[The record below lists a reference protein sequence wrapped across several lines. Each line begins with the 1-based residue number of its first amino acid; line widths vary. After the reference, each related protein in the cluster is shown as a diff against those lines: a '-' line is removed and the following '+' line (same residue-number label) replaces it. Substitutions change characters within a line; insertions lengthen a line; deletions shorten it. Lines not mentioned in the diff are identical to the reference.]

1 MSKQRTEK
9 LKLVIAPV
17 LLLLMSHLHLKR
29 ASVATGTP
37 KNLPPGISDE
47 QYADLVSRFKTIFN
61 EKLAHCNN
69 KALHKNIG
77 NKNDMGEHQ
86 KQNIKPEEIIS
97 VNETLLRM
105 ASTYR
110 NGKIELCGFS
120 RIGGEAET
128 VGYGLNDGYIKI
140 LNRRYFYPEE
150 VDQLPLDAK
159 KAEQEIAAYGME
171 RLIGREKMEKLY
183 FNADL
188 TGLVQALT
196 EYMSEQTA
204 RDLIYKI
211 DGLSTADGLERDTI
225 IMELRTKM
233 ANLNVLVAR
242 RRLASGDISQ
252 SDYEFE
258 HLRSA
263 MSLRGHIIEKTDVGY
278 KTRDMYSSGETPLSV
293 DGYRLLQNYFK
304 SQEEYNRDFYKYDCI
319 PTDYDVI
326 GQVSAIKHQEEKGE
340 TSLAEIEMIK
350 IVDPANDIYSI
361 VKKSDS
367 YSTRR
372 DIREQL
378 REIFGAKSIH
388 SSHDNSTHKL

>member
-1 MSKQRTEK
+1 MSKQQSTA
-9 LKLVIAPV
+9 LKLVIGPV
-17 LLLLMSHLHLKR
+17 LLLLTSHLCLRR
-29 ASVATGTP
+29 ASVTGTP

-61 EKLAHCNN
+61 EKLAHCNST
-69 KALHKNIG
+69 ALHKNFG
-77 NKNDMGEHQ
+77 NKTDTGEHQ
-86 KQNIKPEEIIS
+86 EQNIKPEEIIS

-110 NGKIELCGFS
+110 NGKVELCGFS

-150 VDQLPLDAK
+150 VSTLPLDAE
-159 KAEQEIAAYGME
+159 KAEQEIAAYGIE
-171 RLIGREKMEKLY
+171 RLIGREKMERLY

-188 TGLVQALT
+188 TGLVQSLT

-211 DGLSTADGLERDTI
+211 DSLSTTNGVERNTI
-225 IMELRTKM
+225 AMELRTKV
-233 ANLNVLVAR
+233 ANLNVLAAR

-263 MSLRGHIIEKTDVGY
+263 MSLRGHIIEKTDSGY

-304 SQEEYNRDFYKYDCI
+304 SQEEDNQYFYKHDCI

-326 GQVSAIKHQEEKGE
+326 GQLSAIKYQEEKGE
-340 TSLAEIEMIK
+340 TPLAEIEMIK
-350 IVDPANDIYSI
+350 IVDPTNDVYSI

-367 YSTRR
+367 NPTRKN
-372 DIREQL
+372 IQEQL
-378 REIFGAKSIH
+378 SEMFGDHINISAGKTSP
-388 SSHDNSTHKL
+388 KL